1 MNIRH
6 DVLLRPFRLGGF
18 LGVSFLFLTLF
29 AQSAGAQEK
38 QSAGAQEKPAASVF
52 VDAVREDILD
62 DTVRVIGRLVS
73 RQGGNLAAR
82 TGGAVVALHVGVG
95 DQVEAGQIIAE
106 LDRTTLDANYALA
119 KGQLKTA
126 RAQLKVNQARHIL
139 AEQKRNRLE
148 QLRRSTAFNK
158 AAYDDATQS
167 LAIATAEIVKSRA
180 EIATM
185 RARLDLAEIE
195 RARAVILAPYRGV
208 VLSRDTEVGAWLRPG
223 DPVVRLL
230 SPEALAIEAEVP
242 ARYLNGVSAGQ
253 ALSLHLADGSVQVA
267 HVRAVLPQENPRTRT
282 RTVRLSADLTT
293 TPGLADNQSIT
304 LFVPAGRKRPALT
317 LHKDAIV
324 QSPNGP
330 LAFVVA
336 DDRAQLRRLQLG
348 QEVGERIEVISGLAV
363 DDLAVIRGNER
374 LRAGQ
379 AVQIKS
385 PSVKGQPE

>member
-1 MNIRH
+1 MNTRH
-6 DVLLRPFRLGGF
+6 DIVLRPFWSGGF
-18 LGVSFLFLTLF
+18 LGVFFLFLTLSAQGSF
-29 AQSAGAQEK
+29 AQGK
-38 QSAGAQEKPAASVF
+38 QSASVF

-62 DTVRVIGRLVS
+62 DTVPIIGRLVS
-73 RQGGNLAAR
+73 RQGGSLAAR

-106 LDRTTLDANYALA
+106 LDRETLDANYALA

-126 RAQLKVNQARHIL
+126 RAQLTVNQARHIL
-139 AEQKRNRLE
+139 AEQKRSRLE
-148 QLRRSTAFNK
+148 KLRRSTAFNK
-158 AAYDDATQS
+158 ADFDDATQS
-167 LAIATAEIVKSRA
+167 LAIATAEIAKSRA

-185 RARLDLAEIE
+185 RARLTLAQIE
-195 RARAVILAPYRGV
+195 RSRAVILAPYRSV
-208 VLSRDTEVGAWLRPG
+208 VLSRETEVGAWLRQG

-230 SPEALAIEAEVP
+230 SPEALDIEAEVP
-242 ARYLNGVSAGQ
+242 ARYLDGVTAGQ
-253 ALSLHLADGSVQVA
+253 AFSLHLADGSVQVA
-267 HVRAVLPQENPRTRT
+267 RVRAVLPQENPRTRT

-330 LAFVVA
+330 LAFVVE
-336 DDRAQLRRLQLG
+336 DNRAQLRRLQLG
-348 QEVGERIEVISGLAV
+348 QEAGQRIEVVSGLAV
-363 DDLAVIRGNER
+363 DDQTVIRGNER

-379 AVQIKS
+379 PVQITNQ
-385 PSVKGQPE
+385 SVKDQPR